1 MFNQKNNHKMTLI
14 KRTQQLPVFGNF
26 FDDFFA
32 KDLFN
37 WNDKNFADFGHTLPS
52 VNVKETDTNFDI
64 ELAVP
69 GMKKEDFKIS
79 LDRNILTISS
89 EQKTES
95 EEKNENGKYT
105 RREFNYQSFSRSFTL
120 PSEVVDSENIEA
132 NYADGILKIAIPKK
146 VREEI
151 AIKRIEIK

>member
-1 MFNQKNNHKMTLI
+1 MTLI
-14 KRTQQLPVFGNF
+14 KRNPNVPAFANF

-52 VNVKETDTNFDI
+52 VNVKETDKNFDI

-69 GMKKEDFKIS
+69 GMKKDDFKVS

-89 EQKTES
+89 EQKSET
-95 EEKNENGKYT
+95 EEKDQNGKYT
-105 RREFNYQSFSRSFTL
+105 RREFNYSSFSRSFTL
-120 PSEVVDSENIEA
+120 PSQVVDSENIEA
-132 NYADGILKIAIPKK
+132 NYSDGILKIMIPKK
-146 VREEI
+146 ETEEN
-151 AIKRIEIK
+151 AIKTIEIK